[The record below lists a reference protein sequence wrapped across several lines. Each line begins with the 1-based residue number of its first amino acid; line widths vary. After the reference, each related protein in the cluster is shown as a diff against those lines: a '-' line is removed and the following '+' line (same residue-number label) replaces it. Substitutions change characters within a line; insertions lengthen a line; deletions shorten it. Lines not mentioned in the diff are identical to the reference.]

1 MSWFNVY
8 QENRIMFFSME
19 SDSKL
24 LYNKQIT
31 ITTSYFKDNKKTLL
45 DFVIDIVIDEN
56 EIC

>member
-1 MSWFNVY
+1 
-8 QENRIMFFSME
+8 ME